1 MRAGCGISRTT
12 SESKTAAMNGI
23 ALLEEA
29 TMRYA
34 TACAVLS
41 LLSLVPA
48 AADTPLVEDKKVLTL
63 AGAKAVAAAAAAE
76 ARRHNAGGAIA
87 VVDDGGNLL
96 YLERLDGTFSA
107 ASNIAIGKARS
118 AANFRRDT
126 RIFEDAIR
134 SGRTSLIANPELLPL
149 QGGVAIVIGGKVVG
163 GIGVAGATSAQE
175 DEDIA
180 TLAAAAI
187 AREAT
192 VAKQDG
198 TR

>member
-1 MRAGCGISRTT
+1 MRQI
-12 SESKTAAMNGI
+12 ESGSAPGRVQRGLLAAATAAALI
-23 ALLEEA
+23 API
-29 TMRYA
+29 R
-34 TACAVLS
+34 
-41 LLSLVPA
+41 
-48 AADTPLVEDKKVLTL
+48 AADPPLVEGKMVLTL
-63 AGAKAVAAAAAAE
+63 AGAKSVAAAAAAE
-76 ARRHNAGGAIA
+76 ARRNQAGGAIA

-96 YLERLDGTFSA
+96 YLERLDGTFAA

-126 RIFEDAIR
+126 RVFEDAIKN
-134 SGRTSLIANPELLPL
+134 GRTSLIANPELLPL
-149 QGGVAIVIGGKVVG
+149 QGGVAILVDGKVVG